1 MRAGPTAF
9 VIDDDESMRRSL
21 RWLIESI
28 GVAVETYQ
36 SAEEF
41 LNSFDPQWAGC
52 LLVDVR
58 MPGMGGMALQRELN
72 ARGVRIPL
80 VFITAYPE
88 VAVAVEALKQGA
100 FDFIEKPFSGQQM
113 LDCLRRAI
121 DEDRRRRRVGA
132 RHAVIRRRLELLTP
146 REQEVLERVIAG
158 ETSRVIANSLGL
170 TEKTVELHRS
180 HVNKKM
186 KVRNAVELVRLVE
199 GILTA
204 RV

>member
-1 MRAGPTAF
+1 MRAGPTVF
-9 VIDDDESMRRSL
+9 VVEDDESMRRSL

-28 GVAVETYQ
+28 GIAVETYQ

-52 LLVDVR
+52 VLLDVR

-72 ARGVRIPL
+72 ARGVRSPL
-80 VFITAYPE
+80 VFMTAYPE

-100 FDFIEKPFSGQQM
+100 YDFIEKPFSGQQM

-121 DEDRRRRRVGA
+121 DEDRRRRRQAV
-132 RHAVIRRRLELLTP
+132 RHAVISRRMASLTP
-146 REQEVLERVIAG
+146 REREVLDLVIAG
-158 ETSRVIANSLGL
+158 ETSRSIAGALGL

-199 GILTA
+199 GLGKGNP
-204 RV
+204 